1 MNKDIGNRK
10 LKILKAVVLDYIMTG
25 EPVGSRTL
33 EKKYDLGVSAATIRN
48 EMKDLEELGYLDQ
61 IHTSSGRVPSSKGFR
76 IYVDKL
82 MTLDSLTLEEVKF
95 IENQI
100 VTMAAFEIE
109 KIMRKTAFM
118 LSELTNL
125 AVVAKKPSP
134 YSLKVKAIQL
144 VCLEKESIL
153 AVIMVDNGSVKHQL
167 IKVKETPNQ
176 EILLELSDLLTLK
189 LRGMTIS
196 DINLHIVNDL
206 KGVLE
211 GYEELFLSIL
221 QAIYDSLSAESSEDY
236 YIEGAT
242 KVLSYPEFSD
252 VNKMKDFLGMLD
264 NPSLIFKDIENE
276 LNRDE
281 NLIVTIGEELD
292 LPEAKD
298 VSIITANY
306 KYNGH
311 DMGTINLIGPK
322 RLDYSKVLS
331 ILNGV
336 IDELD
341 NKLIKRELDDG
352 G

>member
-1 MNKDIGNRK
+1 MNKDIDDRK

-25 EPVGSRTL
+25 DPVGSRTL
-33 EKKYDLGVSAATIRN
+33 ERKYDLGISAATIRN

-61 IHTSSGRVPSSKGFR
+61 IHTSSGRIPSSKGFR

-82 MTLDSLTLEEVKF
+82 MTLDSLSIKEVKF

-100 VTMAAFEIE
+100 VRMAAFEIE
-109 KIMRKTAFM
+109 KIMRKTALM

-134 YSLKVKAIQL
+134 FNLKVKAIQL
-144 VCLEKESIL
+144 LCLEKASIL
-153 AVIMVDNGSVKHQL
+153 AIIMVDNGSVKHQI
-167 IKVKETPNQ
+167 IKVAETPSQ

-189 LRGMTIS
+189 LRDMTIS
-196 DINLHIVNDL
+196 DIDLHIMSDL
-206 KGVLE
+206 KGELE
-211 GYEELFLSIL
+211 GYEELLLSIL
-221 QAIYDSLSAESSEDY
+221 QAIYDSLSEESSEDY

-242 KVLSYPEFSD
+242 KVLNYPEFSD

-264 NPSLIFKDIENE
+264 NPSMIFKGIEND

-281 NLIVTIGEELD
+281 DLIVTIGGEID

-298 VSIITANY
+298 VTIITANY

-331 ILNGV
+331 ILNNV
-336 IDELD
+336 IGELD
-341 NKLIKRELDDG
+341 NKLIERKDDDDG
-352 G
+352 